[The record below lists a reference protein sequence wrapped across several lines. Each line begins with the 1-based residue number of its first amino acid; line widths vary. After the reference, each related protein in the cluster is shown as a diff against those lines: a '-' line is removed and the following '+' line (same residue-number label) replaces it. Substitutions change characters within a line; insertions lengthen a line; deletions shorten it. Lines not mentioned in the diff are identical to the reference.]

1 MNMPSAVTGSEG
13 AQCRI
18 SDASGRAR
26 VSIGVPVF
34 NGARY
39 LEDCLD
45 SLVAQRYADL
55 EILIS
60 DNASTDRTSIICHA
74 YCKRDPRIRYYRQQR
89 NIGAAA
95 NYNFLVRQA
104 TGEFFK
110 WAAHDDVCTPDFV
123 ARCVAALEASPTA
136 VLAFGR
142 AGFIDDGGAPLHGYD
157 VPIRWSNHEAAFDRL
172 REQLAIPGAAL
183 QHMCTRQFGVLR
195 RDALLR
201 TSLIRSHPAS
211 DLVLMVEL
219 ALLGGLVEVEE
230 RLFFVRLH
238 ESSSLRANQSATD
251 VARWYDPRSGDRYPL
266 RWTRVLTG
274 YGAAV
279 LSSSLSRRERVGGL
293 LLIARWLTVDEN
305 WRIIGGELKRRLLG
319 LVHQYHPSRA
329 VQRS

>member
-1 MNMPSAVTGSEG
+1 MSLPSVVGHDAVPQRGVDRPT
-13 AQCRI
+13 R
-18 SDASGRAR
+18 RPR

-34 NGARY
+34 NGAEY

-45 SLVAQRYADL
+45 SLLAQTYGDL

-60 DNASTDRTSIICHA
+60 DNASNDRTPAICRA
-74 YCKRDPRIRYYRQQR
+74 YGERDPRIRYYRQR
-89 NIGAAA
+89 ENIGAAA

-110 WAAHDDVCTPDFV
+110 WAAHDDVCAPDLV
-123 ARCVAALEASPTA
+123 ARCVAALDDSPTA

-142 AGFIDDGGAPLHGYD
+142 TGFIDDAGEPLHGYD

-172 REQLAIPGAAL
+172 REQLAIPDAAL

-201 TSLIRSHPAS
+201 TSLVRSHPAS
-211 DLVLMVEL
+211 DLVLMLEL
-219 ALLGGLVEVEE
+219 ALLGGLVEVDE

-251 VARWYDPRSGDRYPL
+251 VARWYDPGSGDGYPL

-274 YGAAV
+274 YVSAV
-279 LSSSLSRRERVGGL
+279 LSSSLSLREKVGGL
-293 LLIARWLTVDEN
+293 LFVTRWLMTDEN
-305 WRIIGGELKRRLLG
+305 WRIVGGELKRRLFGFLRR
-319 LVHQYHPSRA
+319 YHPSRA
-329 VQRS
+329 VERP